1 MKTSLSHLPETKRV
15 QILQVAE
22 AIEDL
27 FHPQMIILFGS
38 YAKGT
43 YVEDRYTEEG
53 TVYEYVSDYDFLVVM
68 ENEAIKDY
76 LIRDKITNR
85 FHFHTP
91 INIISHTIDYVN
103 QGLSF
108 GQYFFTDIVNEGILL
123 YNSANHEF
131 VEPKRLSAAEE
142 KEKAQN
148 YFEIWFEIANEF
160 LIDGAN
166 AYARRSYKKAAFE
179 LHQAA
184 EGFFNTTLLV
194 FTGYK
199 PKTHNLDKL
208 RNYIKGLSE
217 ELYML
222 FLNPR
227 LNFENEHH
235 LFDLLKRGYIDARYK
250 QDYYI
255 SENEAEDLLIRL
267 NHMKEIVETLC
278 KLKIASL

>member
-1 MKTSLSHLPETKRV
+1 MKTSLSHLPETKRE
-15 QILQVAE
+15 QIKMVAS
-22 AIEDL
+22 AIKEL
-27 FHPQMIILFGS
+27 FNPQMIILFGS

-53 TVYEYVSDYDFLVVM
+53 TIYEYVSDYDFLVVM

-103 QGLSF
+103 QGLAF

-123 YNSANHEF
+123 FNSANYMF
-131 VEPKRLSAAEE
+131 VDSKHLSADEE
-142 KEKAQN
+142 KRKAHD
-148 YFEIWFEIANEF
+148 YFEIWFEVANEF

-166 AYARRSYKKAAFE
+166 AFARRSYKKAAFE

-208 RNYIKGLSE
+208 RSYIKSLSE
-217 ELYML
+217 ELYMV

-227 LNFENEHH
+227 FNFEGERH

-255 SENEAEDLLIRL
+255 SEDEAKELLTRL
-267 NHMKEIVETLC
+267 NYMKEIVETLC
-278 KLKIASL
+278 RLKIESL

>member
-1 MKTSLSHLPETKRV
+1 MKTSLSYLPETKRE
-15 QILQVAE
+15 QIIQVAR
-22 AIEDL
+22 AIEEL

-53 TVYEYVSDYDFLVVM
+53 TIYEYVSDYDFLVVM

-103 QGLSF
+103 QGLAF

-123 YNSANHEF
+123 HNSAGNAF
-131 VEPKRLSAAEE
+131 VEPKKLSVEE
-142 KEKAQN
+142 EREKAQD
-148 YFEIWFEIANEF
+148 YFGIWFEIANEF
-160 LIDGAN
+160 LIDGVN
-166 AYARRSYKKAAFE
+166 AFRRKSYKKAAFE

-208 RNYIKGLSE
+208 RGYIKALSG
-217 ELYML
+217 ELYSI

-227 LNFENEHH
+227 FDFENEHH

-255 SENEAEDLLIRL
+255 SEDETEELVNRL
-267 NHMKEIVETLC
+267 NFMKATVEALC
-278 KLKIASL
+278 KSKIASL

>member
-1 MKTSLSHLPETKRV
+1 MKTSLSHLPETKRE
-15 QILQVAE
+15 QIIQVSQ
-22 AIEDL
+22 AIKDL

-53 TVYEYVSDYDFLVVM
+53 TIYEYVSDYDFLVVM

-91 INIISHTIDYVN
+91 INIISHTMDYVN
-103 QGLSF
+103 QGLAF
-108 GQYFFTDIVNEGILL
+108 GQYFFTDIVSEGILL
-123 YNSANHEF
+123 HNSDNYGF
-131 VEPKRLSAAEE
+131 VEPKKLSTDEE
-142 KEKAQN
+142 REKAQD
-148 YFEIWFEIANEF
+148 YFDIWFEIANEF
-160 LIDGAN
+160 LIDGVN
-166 AYARRSYKKAAFE
+166 AFRRNSYKKAAFE

-208 RNYIKGLSE
+208 RGYVKALSS
-217 ELYML
+217 ELYL
-222 FLNPR
+222 VFLNPR
-227 LNFENEHH
+227 LNFEHERH

-255 SENEAEDLLIRL
+255 SKDETEELVDRL
-267 NHMKEIVETLC
+267 NYMKATVESLC
-278 KLKIASL
+278 KSKIAFL

>member
-1 MKTSLSHLPETKRV
+1 MKTSLSHLPETKRE
-15 QILQVAE
+15 QIIQVAK
-22 AIEDL
+22 AIEEL

-53 TVYEYVSDYDFLVVM
+53 TIYEYVSDYDFLVVM

-91 INIISHTIDYVN
+91 INIISHTMDYVN
-103 QGLSF
+103 QGLAF
-108 GQYFFTDIVNEGILL
+108 GQYFFTDIVSEGILL
-123 YNSANHEF
+123 HNSDNYGF
-131 VEPKRLSAAEE
+131 VEPKKLSIDEE
-142 KEKAQN
+142 REKAQ
-148 YFEIWFEIANEF
+148 EF
-160 LIDGAN
+160 LIDGVN
-166 AYARRSYKKAAFE
+166 AFRRNSYKKAAFE

-208 RNYIKGLSE
+208 RGYVKALSS
-217 ELYML
+217 ELYL
-222 FLNPR
+222 VFLNPR
-227 LNFENEHH
+227 LSFEHERH

-255 SENEAEDLLIRL
+255 SKDETEELVNRL
-267 NHMKEIVETLC
+267 NYMKATVESLC
-278 KLKIASL
+278 KSKIAFL

>member
-1 MKTSLSHLPETKRV
+1 MKTSLSHLPETKRE
-15 QILQVAE
+15 QIIQVAK
-22 AIEDL
+22 AIEEL

-53 TVYEYVSDYDFLVVM
+53 TIYEYVSDYDFLVVM

-91 INIISHTIDYVN
+91 INIISHTMDYVN
-103 QGLSF
+103 QGLAF
-108 GQYFFTDIVNEGILL
+108 GQYFFTDIVSEGILL
-123 YNSANHEF
+123 HNSDNYGF
-131 VEPKRLSAAEE
+131 VEPKKLSIDEE
-142 KEKAQN
+142 REKAQD
-148 YFEIWFEIANEF
+148 YFDIWFEIANEF
-160 LIDGAN
+160 LIDGVN
-166 AYARRSYKKAAFE
+166 AFRRNSYKKAAFE

-208 RNYIKGLSE
+208 RGYVKALSS
-217 ELYML
+217 ELYL
-222 FLNPR
+222 VFLNPR
-227 LNFENEHH
+227 LSFEHERH

-255 SENEAEDLLIRL
+255 SKDETEELVNRL
-267 NHMKEIVETLC
+267 NYMKATVESLC
-278 KLKIASL
+278 KSKIAFL

>member
-1 MKTSLSHLPETKRV
+1 MKTSLSHLPETKRE
-15 QILQVAE
+15 QITQVAA
-22 AIEDL
+22 AIEEL

-43 YVEDRYTEEG
+43 YVEDSYTEAG
-53 TVYEYVSDYDFLVVM
+53 TIYEYVSDYDFLVVM

-76 LIRDKITNR
+76 LIRDRITNR

-103 QGLSF
+103 QGLAF
-108 GQYFFTDIVNEGILL
+108 GQYFFTDIVNEGIML
-123 YNSANHEF
+123 YNSADYRL
-131 VEPKRLSAAEE
+131 VEPKQLSADEE
-142 KEKAQN
+142 KRKAQD

-160 LIDGAN
+160 LIDGGN

-208 RNYIKGLSE
+208 RSYVKGLSE
-217 ELYML
+217 ELFMV

-227 LNFENEHH
+227 FNFQNERH

-250 QDYYI
+250 QEYYI
-255 SENEAEDLLIRL
+255 SENEAAELLSRL
-267 NHMKEIVETLC
+267 NYMKEIVEALC
-278 KLKIASL
+278 RLKIASL